1 MLQTQA
7 ELIALYECQDKD
19 ASRKFICVQTP
30 LLCSLQAMDRRTGE
44 NQRQAIWESV
54 RSVPELSRLAADFDF
69 KVRLS
74 TTDRYLANFRSE
86 HGLRV
91 PGYLDQFTLSHFP
104 CDVRKGATCLKQA
117 LRPCEMEISGIVNTG
132 LLMSADLGIIKKLR
146 ELLVHVFMTELQVH
160 HRGPPPD
167 QNQHRREV
175 FDLFL
180 PLRDVMPG
188 VARTN
193 SKRRWI
199 LGHYLNGRLPTSART
214 FL

>member
-1 MLQTQA
+1 
-7 ELIALYECQDKD
+7 
-19 ASRKFICVQTP
+19 
-30 LLCSLQAMDRRTGE
+30 
-44 NQRQAIWESV
+44 
-54 RSVPELSRLAADFDF
+54 
-69 KVRLS
+69 
-74 TTDRYLANFRSE
+74 
-86 HGLRV
+86 
-91 PGYLDQFTLSHFP
+91 
-104 CDVRKGATCLKQA
+104 
-117 LRPCEMEISGIVNTG
+117 MEISGIVNTG

-199 LGHYLNGRLPTSART
+199 LGHYLNGRFNQCQNISVILGAAAQASRTCTAAWRCTCPGRLFHLGTVMLSKLELLWQGLLMLILSQLRKPQGQSCTMPMQLLLPLLKKMQEEELPSMNSRSPSPCRSSV
-214 FL
+214 